1 MKNLK
6 DILEGLLAGQ
16 DKTLNEKIDLNILID
31 AKSVQEFNT
40 NTKLISDIVK
50 NSSKGPFNSNQLKK
64 GKSYI
69 FIWQDADFDDEY
81 GITFVDKFP
90 ISDGDYLED
99 MYYGIYW
106 DYYCDN
112 AEIKIDDTGN
122 EFTKLLQQPF
132 GGDSMD
138 GAYEMPKEFVKSMK
152 ELMKQ
157 ATGY

>member
-1 MKNLK
+1 MKTLK
-6 DILEGLLAGQ
+6 NILEGILQGQ
-16 DKTLNEKIDLNILID
+16 DKTLEETIDLNILID
-31 AKSVQEFNT
+31 AKSEQEFNAK
-40 NTKLISDIVK
+40 TKLISDIVK
-50 NSSKGPFNSNQLKK
+50 NSSKGPFNSKQLKK

-69 FIWQDADFDDEY
+69 FIWQYPDFDDEY
-81 GITFVDKFP
+81 GIAFVDKFP

-106 DYYCDN
+106 DDYYN
-112 AEIKIDDTGN
+112 NVEIKIDDTGN
-122 EFTKLLQQPF
+122 EFTTLLQQPF

-152 ELMKQ
+152 ELIKQ